1 MRSEI
6 KKFHKLFLTGICILF
21 LTLNGCGSSSES
33 TEDENYNDA
42 EEYTGSKENTF
53 EQTGSDIIFF
63 AASEQS
69 NEMYSSLKDTSYLY
83 WLDDQLLITDGS
95 TKCNIFA
102 LNVLYKSGYKTPDV
116 NTLCADLFD
125 TAFAADILPV
135 IGINTIEDAK
145 TGDLIVWSYHVIIFE
160 TALNIYG
167 KEYAYGWWAGTR
179 SEDNGENILNN
190 VCHGKYPLSG
200 EFIVRRPVR
209 KQ

>member
-1 MRSEI
+1 MS
-6 KKFHKLFLTGICILF
+6 
-21 LTLNGCGSSSES
+21 LNGCSSSSE
-33 TEDENYNDA
+33 TAEDESQNDN
-42 EEYTGSKENTF
+42 EEYTGSNENISDKTGLDIIYYAGA
-53 EQTGSDIIFF
+53 EQT
-63 AASEQS
+63 

-83 WLDDQLLITDGS
+83 WLDDQLLVTNGS

-102 LNVLYKSGYKTPDV
+102 LNVLHRSGYKTPDV

-125 TAFAADILPV
+125 TAFASDILPV
-135 IGINTIEDAK
+135 IDINTIEDAR

-190 VCHGKYPLSG
+190 VCHGKYPLNG
-200 EFIVRRPVR
+200 EFVVRRPV
-209 KQ
+209 KK